1 MIATKQCSFCSQNAK
16 EIDYKNAELLRR
28 FTSSQA
34 KIIDPRHTGICAKHQ
49 RALARAIKRARIMGL
64 LPFVRK

>member
-1 MIATKQCSFCSQNAK
+1 MKQCSFCSNNTK
-16 EIDYKNAELLRR
+16 EIDYKNPELLRR
-28 FTSSQA
+28 YVSSQA

-49 RALARAIKRARIMGL
+49 RQLARAIKRARVMGL